1 MPLTDTQ
8 DSPVIEIKPLG
19 EMLAEPN
26 SRRTR
31 LLDLLGLLD
40 GIGYDFI
47 APTPATHRRVVA
59 RPDRRVAQTL
69 TDILGWSLP
78 APRGLLD
85 PLLERALLDAEVL
98 ADNGDGSLRPQLRV
112 SRVEGGL
119 FWHSAYPTDAH
130 DAVFLGPDSCRFA
143 QFILASLP
151 GTAGSILDYGAGAG
165 VGGIIAA
172 RCFPGALLTIAD
184 INPKALFLASIN
196 AEHAGVPHRVILATR
211 PDDLDES
218 FDLIVTHPPF
228 MIDGQ
233 RRAYRDGGD
242 LYGGRLSL
250 DWTLAASTKLAP
262 GGRFVMHSGASI
274 VRGIDMLQEALL
286 ECVQHPGFALAYR
299 ELDPDI
305 FGDELGEPAY
315 AEVERIAAVG
325 IVIDRLAL

>member
-1 MPLTDTQ
+1 MTLIDTP
-8 DSPVIEIKPLG
+8 DIPVIEIKPL
-19 EMLAEPN
+19 EDMLAEQHP
-26 SRRTR
+26 RRTQ

-59 RPDRRVAQTL
+59 RPDRRVANTL
-69 TDILGWSLP
+69 VDILGWSLP

-85 PLLERALLDAEVL
+85 PLLERALVDAEVL
-98 ADNGDGSLRPQLRV
+98 KDVGDGWLAPQLRV
-112 SRVEGGL
+112 SRVEGSL
-119 FWHSAYPTDAH
+119 FWHSAYPTDAQ

-151 GTAGSILDYGAGAG
+151 GAARSILDYGAGSG
-165 VGGIIAA
+165 VGGIVAA
-172 RCFPGALLTIAD
+172 KSLPGSLLTIAD
-184 INPKALFLASIN
+184 INPKALFLSSIN
-196 AEHAGVPHRVILATR
+196 AEHAGVTHRTILVTR
-211 PDDLDES
+211 PGDLDEA

-228 MIDGQ
+228 MIDEQ
-233 RRAYRDGGD
+233 QRAYRDGGD

-262 GGRFVMHSGASI
+262 GGRFIMHTGASI
-274 VRGIDMLQEALL
+274 VRGTNVLEEALL
-286 ECVQHPGFALAYR
+286 ECMQHPGFALAYR

-305 FGDELGEPAY
+305 FGDELDQPAY

-325 IVIDRLAL
+325 AVVDRAAA